1 MRNKTKVIALLGV
14 CAAAAMMLSYVES
27 FIPSFAP
34 GVKIGLPNIVIVYLL
49 YKVGAAK
56 AAGVS
61 MVRVLLT
68 ALLFG
73 SVMSLWYSL
82 AGAVFSL
89 LVMTVLKKI
98 KVFSIVGVSVVGG
111 VMHNV
116 GQIIS
121 AVIMMKN
128 SGVAYY
134 LVPLIISGTVAGVA
148 IGVLSAILVKKIG
161 KELKR

>member
-1 MRNKTKVIALLGV
+1 MKNKTKVIALLGV

-111 VMHNV
+111 VAHNMAQICVAVLVTGV
-116 GQIIS
+116 GAI
-121 AVIMMKN
+121 
-128 SGVAYY
+128 AYY
-134 LVPLIISGTVAGVA
+134 LPALIIGGIVAGVF
-148 IGVLSAILVKKIG
+148 IGIAGATVVKRVDLKI
-161 KELKR
+161 